1 MERDDKEPMT
11 TEQIL
16 SERGARYGRFRDH
29 ADVSQ
34 DLKDVV
40 RDACEA
46 RGKWLDAD
54 MREAL
59 EMICHKMARIING
72 DPAYP
77 DSWDDIAG
85 YAKLVADRLHG
96 VVR

>member
-1 MERDDKEPMT
+1 MNQQTKT

-16 SERGARYGRFRDH
+16 MERGERYVVFKGH

-46 RGKWLDAD
+46 RGKWLASDQK
-54 MREAL
+54 EAL

-72 DPAYP
+72 DANYA

-85 YAKLVADRLHG
+85 YAKLVADRLNG
-96 VVR
+96 VDR

>member
-1 MERDDKEPMT
+1 MNNDPVT

-16 SERGARYGRFRDH
+16 SERGARYGKFKDH

-46 RGKWLDAD
+46 RSKWLESDQK
-54 MREAL
+54 EAI
-59 EMICHKMARIING
+59 EMICHKLARIING
-72 DPAYP
+72 DADYA

-96 VVR
+96 VER

>member
-1 MERDDKEPMT
+1 MTDPMT

-16 SERGARYGRFRDH
+16 NERGARYGAFKHH
-29 ADVSQ
+29 AEVSQ

-46 RGKWLDAD
+46 RGKWLAAD
-54 MREAL
+54 QKEAL

-72 DPAYP
+72 DADYA

-96 VVR
+96 VER